1 MWKPICLLL
10 ITLLLAFPA
19 QFVNAKGRLKCGDE
33 ETSIGSLPYR
43 INRIDEIVRVK
54 YKVAILLNK
63 THALYKTLTA
73 YIDIKNEEILYKQ
86 IHQGVWYAPGLKAIK
101 IEEIKVAQEAFHP
114 EFNYGIGVLLVLL
127 AIVIIVVVARA
138 LLKAKKS
145 LNSHAHTSSED
156 Q

>member
-19 QFVNAKGRLKCGDE
+19 QFVNAKGRLKCDDE

-54 YKVAILLNK
+54 YKVAILLN
-63 THALYKTLTA
+63 KTLTA